1 MPRPAFPLRIGIA
14 GDPGQ
19 LINSTLTIDILVA
32 QKPDVLLMTGD
43 MAYADSGTSN
53 VRGKGGRG
61 GREKERERER
71 ERERKQPS
79 AKTIRRSLAV
89 PNDHLPPH
97 PLTTSH
103 LTLSPPHLLPQPK
116 QFTGIEGFSD
126 PYQYFTEFGI
136 YQNAWGGRWDSFT
149 RLWKALLSSVPT
161 VTTLGNHEIVD
172 MEPKGTPF
180 FAQGEKS
187 PCQNF
192 GCNMTFTARQK
203 AYNARFPVPTT
214 PEELASGPS
223 PKTLSSI
230 VAADPVGTATNNAW
244 SVREVA
250 NVATI
255 ITMSNYIFN
264 DDFTA
269 ASEQF
274 QWLKSIL
281 PNVNRT
287 KTPWLIVMWHNPW

>member
-1 MPRPAFPLRIGIA
+1 MPIRAP
-14 GDPGQ
+14 Q
-19 LINSTLTIDILVA
+19 TYV
-32 QKPDVLLMTGD
+32 
-43 MAYADSGTSN
+43 
-53 VRGKGGRG
+53 GKGGEG
-61 GREKERERER
+61 GERRKERERER
-71 ERERKQPS
+71 ESENNPRRRQFDALSPFQTITSHLTLSPLPTSPS
-79 AKTIRRSLAV
+79 
-89 PNDHLPPH
+89 P
-97 PLTTSH
+97 H

-136 YQNAWGGRWDSFT
+136 YQNSWGGRWDSFT

-161 VTTLGNHEIVD
+161 VTTMGNHEILE
-172 MEPKGTPF
+172 MAPKGTPF
-180 FAQGEKS
+180 FAQGAKS